1 MEKKE
6 KVSGFSLKLITLLV
20 AVIPMVVSVAIISVI
35 LVSTARDEIKEV
47 SHNYLYDLAEAEGVA
62 LADEIKIEGLA
73 ALDAENLAE
82 MYKGV
87 GMTGMSSSYAYVVGR
102 DGTMLYHPTAEKI
115 GEPVTNSVVKGL
127 VSDIAAGKQVGSDV
141 VEYEFNGEMKYAA
154 YASNEANDFILVI
167 SADEK
172 EVMADCDNVTKLGI
186 GIAVALVIV
195 FSILAYIIS
204 TIISKPIEKVAAFV
218 EEIASGDISTSTH
231 ISSFVKETKMLI
243 ASGRK
248 LRNELGSIIG
258 KTKDISSSLMSG
270 ADSVSQ
276 LAMSSAD
283 GANQISSAID
293 DLAQGSTSMAESVQS
308 INEQV
313 IEMGVAIENIADN
326 ANDLASASANIQ
338 NANADAADYINK
350 VADSSVKSVGAV
362 NSISEQIS
370 ETNSAINNIK
380 DAVDMISSVA
390 SQTNLLAL
398 NASIEAAR
406 AGEAGKGFAVVA
418 TEIKSLSEQSNASAE
433 QIKTIV
439 SEIVEKSEKSV
450 QLSAEV
456 AEIITSEQKY
466 IEEAQNKFN
475 VLNSEIG
482 VSLEGINSITAK
494 IETLN
499 VAKVSITDSVQD
511 LSAISEENAA
521 SSQQVAASVSG
532 IVDAIS
538 EISDNSSSTNTM
550 AVDLTDTVGY
560 FK

>member
-6 KVSGFSLKLITLLV
+6 KASGLSLKLITLF
-20 AVIPMVVSVAIISVI
+20 VAIIPMIVSVVI
-35 LVSTARDEIKEV
+35 VSVMLVSTAKKEIKEI
-47 SHNYLYDLAEAEGVA
+47 SHNYLHDLAEAEAEA
-62 LADEIKIEGLA
+62 LANEIGIEGLA
-73 ALDAENLAE
+73 ALDGENLAE
-82 MYKGV
+82 MFAGK
-87 GMTGMSSSYAYVVGR
+87 GMTGISSSYIYVVDRNGI
-102 DGTMLYHPTAEKI
+102 MLYHPTAEKI
-115 GEPVTNSVVKGL
+115 GEPATNAVVQGL
-127 VSDIAAGKQVGSDV
+127 VADIAAGKKVTFGV
-141 VEYEFNGEMKYAA
+141 VEYEFKGAQKYAG
-154 YASNEANDFILVI
+154 YGSNETNDYILVV
-167 SADEK
+167 SADED
-172 EVMADCDNVTKLGI
+172 EVLADCNKITTLGI
-186 GIAVALVIV
+186 IVAVILVVV
-195 FSILAYIIS
+195 FAVVAFILSSII
-204 TIISKPIEKVAAFV
+204 TKPIEKVAEFV
-218 EEIASGDISTSTH
+218 EEIASGNLNTTTH
-231 ISSFVKETKMLI
+231 ITSFVSETKMLV

-248 LRNELGSIIG
+248 LRDELGGIIG
-258 KTKDISSSLMSG
+258 KTKDISTSLKSG

-276 LAMSSAD
+276 LAETSAD

-313 IEMGVAIENIADN
+313 IEMGAAIENISDN

-338 NANADAADYINK
+338 SANADATDYINK

-362 NSISEQIS
+362 NSISEQIT
-370 ETNSAINNIK
+370 ETNAAINNIK

-439 SEIVEKSEKSV
+439 AEIVEQSEKSV
-450 QLSAEV
+450 QLSSEV
-456 AEIITSEQKY
+456 AEIITAEQKY
-466 IEEAQNKFN
+466 IEDAQAKFN
-475 VLNSEIG
+475 VLNTEIG
-482 VSLEGINSITAK
+482 VSLDGINSITAK
-494 IETLN
+494 IQTLN
-499 VAKVSITDSVQD
+499 AAKVSITDSVQD

-538 EISDNSSSTNTM
+538 EISDNSSTTNNM
-550 AVDLTDTVGY
+550 ATDLTDTVSY